1 VSGDDPQKLAEACYE
16 AERDL
21 QRASAQLML
30 ADLSRPPSEES
41 KMSAK
46 QELIAACRQYLAAI
60 DAWARA
66 RRRTE

>member
-1 VSGDDPQKLAEACYE
+1 MTDDDPRKLAEACYE

-30 ADLSRPPSEES
+30 ADLSRSPSEES
-41 KMSAK
+41 KSAK